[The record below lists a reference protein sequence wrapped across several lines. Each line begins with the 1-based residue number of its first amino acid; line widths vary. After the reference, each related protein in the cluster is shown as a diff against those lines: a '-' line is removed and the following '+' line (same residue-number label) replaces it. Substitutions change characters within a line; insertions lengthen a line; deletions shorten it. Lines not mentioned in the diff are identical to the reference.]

1 MLKLDNLQLGQK
13 FTLLLLLVFLGG
25 IIASS
30 MALSSVLNRPL
41 AD

>member
-30 MALSSVLNRPL
+30 MALLDSRKFSVV
-41 AD
+41 